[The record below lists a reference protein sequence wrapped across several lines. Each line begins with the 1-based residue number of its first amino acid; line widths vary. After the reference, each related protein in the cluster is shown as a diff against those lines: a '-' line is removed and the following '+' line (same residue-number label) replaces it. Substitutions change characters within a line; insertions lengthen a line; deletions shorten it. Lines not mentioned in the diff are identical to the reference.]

1 VAAVYTLGAGFADV
15 LLPRTTLLSHTAHQ
29 LDQMVLVRAR
39 PGVGA
44 AQLDRALRQL
54 SGPYP
59 GLAVVNKEAF
69 LAGQRKTQDDQGR
82 VAGYLIL
89 GLGLIFAG
97 VSTVNTLMV
106 STGERAREFAVL
118 RLVGATRGQLL
129 RMIGWETL
137 VIVVFG
143 LLCSSVIAGLTVVAI
158 TFSYVRQ
165 VVVAVPADVYVI
177 AGVAALLAVLA
188 SLVPAQLALR
198 TNAIEAL
205 ASP

>member
-1 VAAVYTLGAGFADV
+1 
-15 LLPRTTLLSHTAHQ
+15 
-29 LDQMVLVRAR
+29 
-39 PGVGA
+39 
-44 AQLDRALRQL
+44 
-54 SGPYP
+54 
-59 GLAVVNKEAF
+59 
-69 LAGQRKTQDDQGR
+69 
-82 VAGYLIL
+82 
-89 GLGLIFAG
+89 
-97 VSTVNTLMV
+97 
-106 STGERAREFAVL
+106 
-118 RLVGATRGQLL
+118 
-129 RMIGWETL
+129 MIGWETL